1 MRPKRFLA
9 VGFVVISSA
18 FAQPVINGIVNAAS
32 YAVAPKDAGGASIGN
47 NIIAQGSIFA
57 VFGSG
62 MGPAALTFAAGL
74 PLPTS
79 VPDANG
85 TSIAITGGG
94 KTVNAFVVY
103 TSAGQLAAILP
114 STAPA
119 GDASVTVTYNGKTSP
134 PATITVVK
142 SQLGIFTANAQG
154 TGPAASQHGTDSSP
168 ILLTTAAKPGETI
181 VLYATGLGA
190 IAGADNVPPGA
201 VQVGS
206 NVVVTVAGK
215 VVTPDYAGRS
225 PAFPGLDQINFKIP
239 TDVTTGCYVPAA
251 VTASGQV
258 SQDFVLSIA
267 ATGSVC
273 THPLGLTQS
282 SLATLDSGG
291 TVNVGL
297 FQVLRAF
304 LAIFGGSIEGA
315 GGLFDNVNSNGVFQ
329 MYNRIPVAFGTAPYP
344 APLNGCVAV
353 DQSNT
358 GSGFMAPDF
367 SLIGGKELIADPLAM
382 SVTAPGGNDNILR
395 QDTGGYLSVFTQPH
409 PILGPGALSISG
421 SGGVDVGAFN
431 AKITLPENLDWTNRG
446 NFSTVP
452 QSDLTIVWT
461 GGNLSGS
468 NPVLTVFGNSTV
480 VNAKDPSKSRAKS
493 FYCAA
498 PASAGRAVVPAAI
511 RQQIP
516 SSNASDGETAF
527 ASLGITTGGFA
538 SFTAPLTKGTLN
550 SGVIAYGEA
559 IVLTV
564 KYQ

>member
-1 MRPKRFLA
+1 MRPQLLLALAFVLVSSA
-9 VGFVVISSA
+9 VG
-18 FAQPVINGIVNAAS
+18 QPVIGGVVSNAS
-32 YAVAPKDAGGASIGN
+32 YAQAAKDSSGTPIGN
-47 NIIAQGSIFA
+47 NLIAQGSIFA

-62 MGPAALTFAAGL
+62 MGPATIAYAGL

-79 VPDANG
+79 LPDANG
-85 TSIAITGGG
+85 TSIAVTSGG
-94 KTVNAFVVY
+94 KTVSAYMVY
-103 TSAGQLAAILP
+103 TVAGQLAAIMP
-114 STAPA
+114 STAA
-119 GDASVTVTYNGKTSP
+119 IGDATVTVTYAGKTSA
-134 PATITVVK
+134 PAKITVVK

-154 TGPAASQHGTDSSP
+154 TGPAAAQHGADSSA
-168 ILLTTAAKPGETI
+168 IQLTTAAKPGETI
-181 VLYATGLGA
+181 VLYGTGLGP
-190 IAGADNVPPGA
+190 IPGADNVPPGA

-206 NVVVTVAGK
+206 NVIVTVAGK

-225 PAFPGLDQINFKIP
+225 PSFAGLDQINFKIP
-239 TDVTTGCYVPAA
+239 TDVTTGCYVPVS

-267 ATGSVC
+267 GAGSVC

-297 FQVLRAF
+297 FQMLRAF
-304 LAIFGGSIEGA
+304 LAVLGGSIEGA

-329 MYNRIPVAFGTAPYP
+329 MYNRIPVAFGAVPYP
-344 APLNGCVAV
+344 AALNGCVAI

-367 SLIGGKELIADPLAM
+367 SLIGGKELIADPVVLSA
-382 SVTAPGGNDNILR
+382 SGPGNAQSNVLR
-395 QDTGGYLSVFTQPH
+395 QDTGGYLSVFLP
-409 PILGPGALSISG
+409 PILGPGSWTSSG
-421 SGGVDVGAFN
+421 SGGADVGAFN
-431 AKITLPENLDWTNRG
+431 AKITLPDNLDWTNRG

-452 QSDLTIVWT
+452 QSDLTITWS
-461 GGNLSGS
+461 GGNTSA
-468 NPVLTVFGNSTV
+468 NPVLTVFGNSTI
-480 VNAKDPSKSRAKS
+480 VNATDPSKSRAKS

-498 PASAGRAVVPAAI
+498 PASAGRIVVPAAI

-516 SSNASDGETAF
+516 SSTTAAGETAF

-538 SFTAPLTKGTLN
+538 PFTAPLTKGTLDAG
-550 SGVIAYGEA
+550 SIAYGEA
-559 IVLTV
+559 IVLSV

>member
-1 MRPKRFLA
+1 MRPVRLLA
-9 VGFVVISSA
+9 LALVLISSA
-18 FAQPVINGIVNAAS
+18 LGQPVIGGIVSNAS
-32 YAVAPKDAGGASIGN
+32 YAQAPNDSSSNPIGH

-62 MGPAALTFAAGL
+62 MGPATIAYASL

-79 VPDANG
+79 LPDANG
-85 TSIAITGGG
+85 TSIAVTGGG
-94 KTVNAFVVY
+94 KAVNAYMVY

-114 STAPA
+114 STTPI
-119 GDASVTVTYNGKTSP
+119 GDATVTVTYAGKTSA

-154 TGPAASQHGTDSSP
+154 TGPAAAQHGVDSSA
-168 ILLTTAAKPGETI
+168 IQLTTAAKPGEVI
-181 VLYATGLGA
+181 VIYGTGLGG
-190 IAGADNVPPGA
+190 ISGADNVPPGA

-206 NVVVTVAGK
+206 NVIVTVAGK
-215 VVTPDYAGRS
+215 VITPDYAGRS
-225 PAFPGLDQINFKIP
+225 PNFAGLDQINFKLP
-239 TDVTTGCYVPAA
+239 ADVTTGCYVPAS

-267 ATGSVC
+267 ASGSVC

-297 FQVLRAF
+297 FQMLRAF
-304 LAIFGGSIEGA
+304 IALLNGSIEGA
-315 GGLFDNVNSNGVFQ
+315 GGLFDNGNANSVFQ
-329 MYNRIPVAFGTAPYP
+329 MYNRIPVAFGAAPYP

-353 DQSNT
+353 DQVNT

-367 SLIGGKELIADPLAM
+367 SLIGGKELIGDSIALSANG
-382 SVTAPGGNDNILR
+382 PGGAQSNVLR
-395 QDTGGYLSVFTQPH
+395 QDTGGYLSVFIP
-409 PILGPGALSISG
+409 PILVPGAWAISG
-421 SGGVDVGAFN
+421 SGGADVGAFN
-431 AKITLPENLDWTNRG
+431 AQITLPANLDWTNRG
-446 NFSTVP
+446 NFSNVP
-452 QSDLTIVWT
+452 SSDLTIVWT
-461 GGNLSGS
+461 GGTTSGS
-468 NPVLTVFGNSTV
+468 PVLTVFGNSTI

-498 PASAGRAVVPAAI
+498 PASAGRLVVPLAI
-511 RQQIP
+511 RQQLP
-516 SSNASDGETAF
+516 STTTSDGETAF

-550 SGVIAYGEA
+550 AGTITYGEA
-559 IVLTV
+559 IVLSV

>member
-1 MRPKRFLA
+1 MQSKKLLSLA
-9 VGFVVISSA
+9 FVCISSA
-18 FAQPVINGIVNAAS
+18 FAQPVIFGIVNAAS
-32 YAVAPKDAGGASIGN
+32 YAAAPKDAGGSSIGN

-62 MGPAALTFAAGL
+62 MGPASLTFAAGL

-114 STAPA
+114 SAAPI
-119 GDASVTVTYNGKTSP
+119 GDASVTVTYAGKTSA

-154 TGPAASQHGTDSSP
+154 TGPAASQHGVDSSP
-168 ILLTTAAKPGETI
+168 ILLTTSAKPGETI
-181 VLYATGLGA
+181 VLYGTGLGA

-206 NVVVTVAGK
+206 NVIVTVAGK
-215 VVTPDYAGRS
+215 VVTTDYAGRS

-239 TDVTTGCYVPAA
+239 TDVTTSCYVPAS

-267 ATGSVC
+267 GTGSVC
-273 THPLGLTQS
+273 THPLGLTQA

-297 FQVLRAF
+297 FQMLRAF
-304 LAIFGGSIEGA
+304 IALLNGSIEGA
-315 GGLFDNVNSNGVFQ
+315 GGLFDNVSANGVFQ
-329 MYNRIPVAFGTAPYP
+329 MYNRIPVAFGTSPYP

-358 GSGFMAPDF
+358 GGGFMAPDF
-367 SLIGGKELIADPLAM
+367 SLIGGKELIADQVVM
-382 SVTAPGGNDNILR
+382 SVTGPGGQANILR
-395 QDTGGYLSVFTQPH
+395 QDTGGYLSVFLP
-409 PILGPGALSISG
+409 PILGPGLWTITG
-421 SGGVDVGAFN
+421 NGGVDVGAFN
-431 AKITLPENLDWTNRG
+431 AKITLPDNLDWTNRG
-446 NFSTVP
+446 NFANVP
-452 QSDLTIVWT
+452 SSDLTITWT
-461 GGNLSGS
+461 GGNASG
-468 NPVLTVFGNSTV
+468 NPILTVFGNSTV
-480 VNAKDPSKSRAKS
+480 VNAKDPSRSRAKS

-498 PASAGRAVVPAAI
+498 PVSAGRLVVPLAI

-516 SSNASDGETAF
+516 SSNVADGETAF